1 MKDIQ
6 GNRTLISM
14 TKINIYVVRLFIFMC
29 SIISVAV
36 MAALPANVD
45 GEKLPSL
52 APMLEGVTPAVVNI
66 ATEGRVLL
74 RQNPLFSD
82 PFFRRFFNVPD
93 QPIERKT
100 QSLGS
105 GVIVD
110 AKRGLVLTNNH
121 VIANAIQITVGLND
135 GRTLEAE
142 LVGTDPETDVAVI
155 KIPADNLTAI
165 KISDSDKLRVGDY
178 VVAIGNP
185 FGLGQTVTSGIV
197 SALARSGLGILD
209 YENYIQTDASINPGN
224 SGGALV
230 NLRGELVAINDA
242 IFSQSGGSIGI
253 GFAIP
258 INLALHVM
266 EQLVETGYVQRGV
279 LGVQTQDL
287 NPLLAEAFG
296 LKQKKGAVVTR
307 VMDNSPAEKAGLQ
320 AGDIIIKIN
329 GRDVKNSS
337 DVRNRVGLIPVGEN
351 VTFEILR
358 GGERKKIST
367 TVVAGETTAGSPDA
381 VNKKL
386 EGMSV
391 GDIAQGHP
399 LFGKVNGVLVA
410 DVQRG
415 SPVWRSGLRQGDIIT
430 SVNHEPVENLKE
442 FLAAVDQKK
451 GSLLLRIIRG
461 DAAAFIVVK

>member
-1 MKDIQ
+1 MKRFNLPVI
-6 GNRTLISM
+6 RFL
-14 TKINIYVVRLFIFMC
+14 VFIFG
-29 SIISVAV
+29 SISLAV
-36 MAALPANVD
+36 MAAALP
-45 GEKLPSL
+45 EKIGDEELPSL
-52 APMLEGVTPAVVNI
+52 APMLEEVTPAVVNI
-66 ATEGRVLL
+66 ATEGRVQL
-74 RQNPLFSD
+74 RQNPFFSD

-121 VIANAIQITVGLND
+121 VIANAIQITVGLHD

-155 KIPADNLTAI
+155 KIPAENLTAI
-165 KISDSDKLRVGDY
+165 KIANSDKLRVGDF

-230 NLRGELVAINDA
+230 NLRGELIAINDA

-258 INLALHVM
+258 INLALNVM
-266 EQLVETGYVQRGV
+266 EQLVETGQVQRGF

-296 LKQKKGAVVTR
+296 LEQNNGAVITR
-307 VMDNSPAEKAGLQ
+307 VMENSPAAEAGLQ
-320 AGDIIIKIN
+320 AGDIITRIN
-329 GRDVKNSS
+329 DHAVKNSGDVKNSF
-337 DVRNRVGLIPVGEN
+337 GLLPIGED
-351 VTFEILR
+351 VTFEVLR
-358 GGERKKIST
+358 GGERKKITT
-367 TVVAGETTAGSPDA
+367 TVIAGEVTAGAPESI
-381 VNKKL
+381 NQKL
-386 EGMSV
+386 QGMTV
-391 GDIAQGHP
+391 GDIAEGHP
-399 LFGKVNGVLVA
+399 LFGKIKGVVVA
-410 DVQRG
+410 EVQRG
-415 SPVWRSGLRQGDIIT
+415 SPAWRSGLRQGDVIT
-430 SVNHEPVENLKE
+430 SVNKKPVESLKD
-442 FLAAVDQKK
+442 FLAAVDQKQ
-451 GSLLLRIIRG
+451 GSLLLRILRG
-461 DAAAFIVVK
+461 DSAAFLVIK